1 MYSSH
6 HHSTNGVVSI
16 QHKKVQGGCNDMQTH
31 HYNKQKS
38 YRILNNNQTVICR
51 N

>member
-16 QHKKVQGGCNDMQTH
+16 QHKKVQGGWNDMLTH
-31 HYNKQKS
+31 HYYKLTKILLSNK
-38 YRILNNNQTVICR
+38 
-51 N
+51 